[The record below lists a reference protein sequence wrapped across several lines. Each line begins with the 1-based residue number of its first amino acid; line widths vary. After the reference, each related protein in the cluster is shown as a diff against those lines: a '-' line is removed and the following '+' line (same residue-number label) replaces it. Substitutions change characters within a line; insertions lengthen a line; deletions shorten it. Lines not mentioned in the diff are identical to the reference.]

1 MKTMTSR
8 QLTYSAL
15 TALTMVLTTCL
26 SPAAY
31 AADTAVSPTTG
42 PTQGPS
48 DTDSSAEKV
57 NVDSI
62 KEKYWARGDQSEMGV
77 IQNRT
82 YTKDGKWELGVFGGA
97 ILTDPFLNV
106 NNYGFNLG
114 YHFSEYFSLS
124 ALAWRS
130 SASNSSA
137 LNTFVSTEGVSTNYN
152 KPLGYYGIEAR
163 GSFLY
168 GKLSLLGNSIIY
180 YDMHLL
186 GGLGLT
192 DTVNGQYITPDI
204 GLGQQVYLSK
214 VVSIRLDYRFM
225 YYHEAI
231 KQDVIIQQ
239 LGQVVGHRSNF
250 SNVITLGVS
259 FMFGGE
265 KK

>member
-1 MKTMTSR
+1 MKRTYKTLISFGAAFALIVTMNSPFVF
-8 QLTYSAL
+8 AADKAPD
-15 TALTMVLTTCL
+15 TAA
-26 SPAAY
+26 SPAPE
-31 AADTAVSPTTG
+31 ADTS
-42 PTQGPS
+42 QEK
-48 DTDSSAEKV
+48 SAEKV

-82 YTKDGKWELGVFGGA
+82 YTKAGKWELGVFGGT

-106 NNYGFNLG
+106 NNLGLDLG
-114 YHFSEYFSLS
+114 YHISEYFSVS
-124 ALAWRS
+124 ALLWRS

-137 LNTFVSTEGVSTNYN
+137 LNTFQATEGASTNYN
-152 KPLGYYGIEAR
+152 KPRGYYGLEAS

-168 GKLSLLGNSIIY
+168 GKLSLMGNSIIY

-192 DTVNGQYITPDI
+192 DTVNGQYLTPDI

-214 VVSIRLDYRFM
+214 AVSVRLDYRFM

-231 KQDVIIQQ
+231 VQNVIIEQ
-239 LGQVVGHRSNF
+239 LGQTVGYRNNF

-259 FMFGGE
+259 FMFGGAS
-265 KK
+265 K